1 MIDDAVSTISLAL
14 APLLKQNKTVLIST
28 GASNPALSGISPFFF
43 RVWDS
48 DAYEGVVA
56 AEYIKKVSSAVRL
69 AFFFINS
76 DYGQGLYSVVKNEL
90 TASNVQIVA
99 SETFDKGVHNFRSQ
113 IAKVKVAKPT
123 LIYMIGYASQTG
135 PLTKQLREAGV
146 EAPIVGTVAMEDPEY
161 VRLANGS
168 AEGVVYPFPSH
179 PSGTEVDKFQAAFKK
194 AYGKPPGL
202 LSDVGYDAA
211 NLIIK
216 AMLEKGLSGE
226 EIREALASTRG
237 YLGAS
242 GTISFDANG
251 DVHKPMQMKYI
262 HNGKFETIK

>member
-1 MIDDAVSTISLAL
+1 MSKSKWLVGLAIIAVGALLFFQRGSDVPPKDSTELAKQSIKIGAILPLTGDAAQYGNNDKDGILLAVKEANDAGGIKGHKIEVVFEDCQTDARLAISAFNNLHAQGIEAMIDDAVSTISLAL

-113 IAKVKVAKPT
+113 IAKVKVAKPK
-123 LIYMIGYASQTG
+123 LIVLTASSIIASITCM
-135 PLTKQLREAGV
+135 PKVLR
-146 EAPIVGTVAMEDPEY
+146 
-161 VRLANGS
+161 R
-168 AEGVVYPFPSH
+168 
-179 PSGTEVDKFQAAFKK
+179 
-194 AYGKPPGL
+194 
-202 LSDVGYDAA
+202 
-211 NLIIK
+211 
-216 AMLEKGLSGE
+216 
-226 EIREALASTRG
+226 
-237 YLGAS
+237 
-242 GTISFDANG
+242 
-251 DVHKPMQMKYI
+251 
-262 HNGKFETIK
+262 